1 MKDLRVLSIT
11 DAGPVNDPAWQVLES
26 RGVTI
31 QRLKLLDLSGPDRSR
46 SKLGAKIGRYLPQ
59 ASLVQAIR
67 DATGRLQPHLVH
79 IGPGRSLALSALRA
93 LGDRPDLP
101 IAIERGAVGGLNLL
115 SPIDWAT
122 FFSRRISKVVVP
134 SYGMLNAW
142 MGRRFLAAALT
153 SGRVEVIAHPLV
165 LPPPVDIG
173 ERQAIRDQL
182 GLASDAF
189 VVGTVCKIRPIK
201 NIGFAASVVA
211 SLDCDAI
218 LAVVGGAGEPS
229 LMREIVRQGGSRLRL
244 LGVQPGAT
252 AMRGFDVY
260 VTPTGGTGE
269 GFGLATLE
277 AMAAGLPVVATN
289 IGGSGDLVPGTR
301 NGFSLPLR
309 ESDWKAAL
317 ETLAG
322 DPALRARLG
331 AEARRR
337 VATEFSPESV
347 ADQTLAVWQRMASAA
362 SENAGHSLRA
372 HS

>member
-1 MKDLRVLSIT
+1 MNDLRVLSIT
-11 DAGPVNDPAWQVLES
+11 DAGPVNDLAWQVLES

-31 QRLKLLDLSGPDRSR
+31 ERLKLLDLSGPDRSR

-153 SGRVEVIAHPLV
+153 SGRVEVIAHPLA
-165 LPPPVDIG
+165 LPAPVDIG
-173 ERQAIRDQL
+173 ERQAIRDRL

-229 LMREIVRQGGSRLRL
+229 LMREIERQGGSRLRL
-244 LGVQPGAT
+244 LGRS
-252 AMRGFDVY
+252 RGPRPCGPS
-260 VTPTGGTGE
+260 TC
-269 GFGLATLE
+269 
-277 AMAAGLPVVATN
+277 M
-289 IGGSGDLVPGTR
+289 
-301 NGFSLPLR
+301 
-309 ESDWKAAL
+309 
-317 ETLAG
+317 
-322 DPALRARLG
+322 
-331 AEARRR
+331 
-337 VATEFSPESV
+337 
-347 ADQTLAVWQRMASAA
+347 
-362 SENAGHSLRA
+362 
-372 HS
+372 